1 MWGLGLLYSL
11 LFQGPV
17 LLPAQLGPHEGAGN
31 SPLLLKGFPRG
42 AEIDHCS
49 EAQVHGEESQAGPGG
64 WLSILP
70 LKLVFGD
77 R

>member
-1 MWGLGLLYSL
+1 MWGLGLSYSL

-17 LLPAQLGPHEGAGN
+17 LLPAQLDPHEGPGN

-42 AEIDHCS
+42 S
-49 EAQVHGEESQAGPGG
+49 EMDPSSEDQVQGEESRAGPGG

>member
-1 MWGLGLLYSL
+1 MWGLGLLSSL

-17 LLPAQLGPHEGAGN
+17 LLPAQLGLHEGPGN
-31 SPLLLKGFPRG
+31 SLLLKGFPKG
-42 AEIDHCS
+42 AEMDPYS
-49 EAQVHGEESQAGPGG
+49 EDQVQGEESQAGPGG

-70 LKLVFGD
+70 LKLVFRD